1 MMTEHY
7 TYNRTWEEIHQL
19 LDEAE
24 SDMHSH
30 KSLSYLKGISTKERM
45 QHMRDYKALQ
55 GVCNALR
62 WVLGHKGT
70 TKMKVLTGED

>member
-1 MMTEHY
+1 MTEHF
-7 TYNRTWEEIHQL
+7 TYNKTWEEIHQL

-24 SDMHSH
+24 RDMHSH
-30 KSLSYLKGISTKERM
+30 KTLSYLKGIPTKERM

-62 WVLGHKGT
+62 WVLGHKDT

>member
-1 MMTEHY
+1 MTEHY
-7 TYNRTWEEIHQL
+7 TYSRTWEQIHQL
-19 LDEAE
+19 LDESE
-24 SDMHSH
+24 HLMNRH
-30 KSLSYLKGISTKERM
+30 KAQSYQQSIPTKERM
-45 QHMRDYKALQ
+45 QHMRDYKALE